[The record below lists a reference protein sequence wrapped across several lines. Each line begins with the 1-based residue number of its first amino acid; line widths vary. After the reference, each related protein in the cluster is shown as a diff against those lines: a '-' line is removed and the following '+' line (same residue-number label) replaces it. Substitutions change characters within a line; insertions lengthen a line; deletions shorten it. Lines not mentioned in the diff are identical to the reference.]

1 MPSTLVRGSK
11 GKTVSKLQARL
22 RQLGFDSAEE
32 FGPATEA
39 AVIEFQ
45 ELHGLMPDGK
55 VGPLTWEALKE
66 GLPAVTVKPQAGL
79 VVDRSLRLTAAG
91 GYLQEAH
98 PKDLIV
104 LHHTAGGSAPSTF
117 TWWQDTTDRIATAYI
132 VERDGTIFE
141 VFDPRHW
148 AYHLGLK
155 GAGGRVDRRSI
166 GIEIASEGGLTEA
179 DGALYKFDK
188 VKASHRFKRRD
199 AYDHRTKWRGYR
211 YFARYTPDQIEAVA
225 LLVDHLCATFHI
237 ARRTPRNHV
246 DFDKALW
253 DSQGIVGH
261 QHVRSDKSDV
271 HPGFDWE
278 RLRQQCAL
286 TLD

>member
-1 MPSTLVRGSK
+1 MPNALARGSK
-11 GKTVSKLQARL
+11 GKTVSTLQARL
-22 RQLGFDSAEE
+22 RELGYDADGE

-39 AVIEFQ
+39 AVIAFQ
-45 ELHGLMPDGK
+45 ELHGLLPDGK

-66 GLPAVTVKPQAGL
+66 GVPAVTVKPPPGL
-79 VVDRSLRLTAAG
+79 EVDRSLRLTLAG
-91 GYLQEAH
+91 GYVQEEH

-104 LHHTAGGSAPSTF
+104 LHHTAGGSASSTVK
-117 TWWQDTTDRIATAYI
+117 WWQDTKEPIATAY
-132 VERDGTIFE
+132 VLERDGTIFE

-155 GAGGRVDRRSI
+155 GAGGRVDRRSV

-179 DGALYKFDK
+179 DGALYTFDSIRP
-188 VKASHRFKRRD
+188 SHRFDKKD
-199 AYDHRTKWRGYR
+199 AYDHGTTWRGYR
-211 YFARYTPDQIEAVA
+211 HFARYTPAQIEAVA

-237 ARRTPRNHV
+237 PRRTPKNHL

-253 DSQGIVGH
+253 DYQGIVGH

-278 RLRQQCAL
+278 RLRQKCAL